1 MIHWLVILYW
11 ILYYTYTGNDN
22 GIPIVREMLL
32 FICGAFENLIW
43 LKIYEILM
51 KFKKEEE

>member
-11 ILYYTYTGNDN
+11 LLLYIYTGYDN
-22 GIPIVREMLL
+22 GISIVREMLL

-51 KFKKEEE
+51 KFKGEK